1 MKTNLFFFSSTGNNL
16 SVAKDIAAKLPGT
29 QIIPISRA
37 LNGTIDLNVDN
48 IGLVFPVY
56 FGGLPRIVVDFINQ
70 LDPAKIKYIFA
81 VCTYGGLP
89 AAALSQT
96 EQLLQVIN
104 ITLNAGLSIQMPGNY
119 LVKYG
124 AFSSEQQQRLFQKA
138 KEKINTIVAAVK
150 NQANMIEP
158 GNRLITI
165 IARLIYQSVY
175 PKFSTLDRNF
185 TVAENC
191 TGCRTCEKVCPVRNI
206 KMAANRPTWQNNCE
220 HCLACI
226 QWCPTQAIQ
235 YGTKTANRKR
245 YHHPEV
251 TVEEMYRESPLIP

>member
-16 SVAKDIAAKLPGT
+16 SVAKEIAAKLPET
-29 QIIPISRA
+29 QIISIPKAIK
-37 LNGTIDLNVDN
+37 GTVDLNADN

-56 FGGLPRIVVDFINQ
+56 FGGLPRMVIDFINQ

-96 EQLLQVIN
+96 EQLLKKRN
-104 ITLNAGLSIQMPGNY
+104 ITLNAGFTIQMPGNY

-124 AFSSEQQQRLFQKA
+124 AFTPQKQQQLFKKA
-138 KEKINTIVAAVK
+138 KAKIDTIVATVK
-150 NQANMIEP
+150 NQTNGIEP
-158 GNRLITI
+158 GNRLITMLG
-165 IARLIYQSVY
+165 RLIYQSMF
-175 PKFSTLDRNF
+175 PKFPTLDRNF
-185 TVAENC
+185 TVSEKCNS
-191 TGCRTCEKVCPVRNI
+191 CRTCEKVCPVRNI
-206 KMAANRPTWQNNCE
+206 KITANRPIWQGNCE

-235 YGTKTANRKR
+235 YGNQTANRKR
-245 YHHPEV
+245 YHHPGV
-251 TVEEMYRESPLIP
+251 TAKEIYRQS